1 MSTFFNAPTQA
12 IGGGGLSSRE
22 GKRNKKAQ
30 ALSALLSAS
39 ALGLFLEGCGSSG
52 PSASTPG
59 GGGGGGSQTLVT
71 GTAGFDRYNVASG
84 SNVRIEDADTSG
96 SATVANPNGVYFDTN
111 HRGTV
116 YTSNSFT
123 LTRSGDNL
131 IIDVASLGERTAFI
145 DPDITDGRFESVT
158 VTVPAQ
164 DSSRVEIVD
173 YFLRPSSFEF
183 FFNGSDEAFA
193 FNPASFLEI
202 TVPSNLAAANAL
214 AASVAALSDSDA
226 DSVTLLVGSEGDEEL
241 LGSEG
246 NDILQGRGGAD
257 TLNGGEGADTLFGGT
272 GADTY
277 VFGEGD
283 GADTIVEV
291 AEEGVVNTLKFEGD
305 YEVSD
310 FSFARSSE
318 DGTDLVIVADT
329 DGDGQAENEVTLK
342 GYFVS
347 ETSIE
352 TVYSIELQ
360 INDEEAFVPSLEG

>member
-22 GKRNKKAQ
+22 GKRNRKTQ

-39 ALGLFLEGCGSSG
+39 ALGLFLEGC
-52 PSASTPG
+52 STP
-59 GGGGGGSQTLVT
+59 SDTIADANNLLNDISDLTDRINSSSVT
-71 GTAGFDRYNVASG
+71 TY
-84 SNVRIEDADTSG
+84 DAR
-96 SATVANPNGVYFDTN
+96 P
-111 HRGTV
+111 
-116 YTSNSFT
+116 
-123 LTRSGDNL
+123 GDNL
-131 IIDVASLGERTAFI
+131 IIDDTEAR
-145 DPDITDGRFESVT
+145 ITFDTNRVGGRFTLSTSYYSYEFDYTREGDNLIVEAPSKDGQGT
-158 VTVPAQ
+158 I
-164 DSSRVEIVD
+164 RVEIVD
-173 YFLRPSSFEF
+173 YFLNPGNFDLVYNAF
-183 FFNGSDEAFA
+183 GFGGSPLYSD
-193 FNPASFLEI
+193 L
-202 TVPSNLAAANAL
+202 TVPSRLPDTSASAL
-214 AASVAALSDSDA
+214 AASVASLSDEG
-226 DSVTLLVGSEGDEEL
+226 SVTLLVGSEDNDILQGRDGADTL
-241 LGSEG
+241 LGRDG
-246 NDILQGRGGAD
+246 NDILEGRGGAD

-360 INDEEAFVPSLEG
+360 INDEEAFVPSVEG